1 MKKNLNIAY
10 LNGAEGMIRRGGASS
25 GGLGNGSGSSLKY
38 LPKYYS
44 IDWSVADEGW
54 TTVLTDGNLNRV
66 AATAKG
72 GGVIAA
78 YTPPS
83 EIEAFSF
90 LPVGFQNRSTFDVTF
105 FETLESVIDY
115 IKTVFGVTISMNGI
129 KEISEEEYYS
139 FDNNNGPQ

>member
-25 GGLGNGSGSSLKY
+25 GGSGESSGGLKY
-38 LPKYYS
+38 PPKYYS

-54 TTVLTDGNLNRV
+54 TTVLTDGNLNRI

-72 GGVIAA
+72 GGVLAA
-78 YTPPS
+78 YIPPFD
-83 EIEAFSF
+83 IEAFSF

-115 IKTVFGVTISMNGI
+115 IKTVFGVTISMNGV

-139 FDNNNGPQ
+139 FDNNNAVQ